1 LELKRGPKPTVFTN
15 GPPATKFT
23 SVKIWVSRVPMAL
36 WFFVR
41 VVKKAPAA
49 AGRGR
54 GPGSVAVGQGEI
66 GHELPLT
73 TAGRD
78 IKAAMDKAM
87 SSATVTKIEMRRRE
101 LDPEFVCIEESSIL
115 RMDFQPVLAKTVRSQ
130 PHRLRQLYEEIFGG
144 KALAH
149 VSTRRMWLPYYR
161 RKIVSMGQSSP

>member
-1 LELKRGPKPTVFTN
+1 MPNSGLVGELEPPTAGYAWQLLQELELKRGPKPTVFTN

-49 AGRGR
+49 ARSGR

-78 IKAAMDKAM
+78 IKAAMDK
-87 SSATVTKIEMRRRE
+87 
-101 LDPEFVCIEESSIL
+101 
-115 RMDFQPVLAKTVRSQ
+115 
-130 PHRLRQLYEEIFGG
+130 
-144 KALAH
+144 
-149 VSTRRMWLPYYR
+149 
-161 RKIVSMGQSSP
+161 